1 MSANPY
7 SWILLPVLKP
17 VSRTLAG
24 LIAIPASQLFR
35 RRVVRIQELDE
46 ELEKDIDEWIRGSL
60 LLLLATA
67 NVEAW
72 LNGQFYEK
80 WNVNWFDQWWI
91 TAGRLLL
98 AMGVIEAMPDQQLFA
113 IIHPGPPVPRYL
125 PERGVW
131 GSIRVQLKPIVKG
144 VVCQFLNRSSPVLVI
159 MAAIFG
165 GYVAP
170 LTQAEMA
177 ALTEPE
183 LAERALHTK
192 AQMIGWVCYLLAIT
206 QYLIIGLVTS
216 RDRALDVLSEFDRK
230 MAERRQ
236 DLIEEFDI
244 NESKTSAPLRPDW
257 MGATYSTRPPTDRST

>member
-7 SWILLPVLKP
+7 AWLLLPVLKP
-17 VSRTLAG
+17 VSRALAG

-72 LNGQFYEK
+72 LHNLFSDRL
-80 WNVNWFDQWWI
+80 NVDWFDQWWV

-98 AMGVIEAMPDQQLFA
+98 AIGVIEAMPDQQLFA
-113 IIHPGPPVPRYL
+113 IIHPGPPTPRYFKEHGL
-125 PERGVW
+125 W
-131 GSIRVQLKPIVKG
+131 GSIREQFKPIAKG
-144 VVCQFLNRSSPVLVI
+144 LVCQYLNRSSPVYVI

-165 GYVAP
+165 GYSPEPGV
-170 LTQAEMA
+170 M
-177 ALTEPE
+177 TE
-183 LAERALHTK
+183 
-192 AQMIGWVCYLLAIT
+192 AQMIGWVCYVLAIA

-216 RDRALDVLSEFDRK
+216 RDRALDVLTEFDRK
-230 MAERRQ
+230 VAERRQ
-236 DLIEEFDI
+236 ELIEEFDI
-244 NESKTSAPLRPDW
+244 DESKTSAPLRPDW
-257 MGATYSTRPPTDRST
+257 MGATHSTRPTVDPPGQGDVNLPTTDR